1 MRLQS
6 NRSSA
11 SLSSGKEVV
20 LSPLHSM
27 LGSHWSSLLQL
38 FFIRGRALIQGVHH
52 EHHVWPRW
60 DSGMA
65 RPHDLKAQEA
75 ECLQEWSYQRE
86 GDLLLPGIILFT
98 SPLSHQYQSTWDTPC
113 ECIQRFLCREAQL
126 SPAGVLSPALT
137 AAALKCEGI
146 LAVQLSSF
154 VHVSPAVLLLWP
166 VRNSNG
172 WLCAC
177 TSCISLLSRMHMFLS
192 CPINLER

>member
-98 SPLSHQYQSTWDTPC
+98 SPLSHQIKVRGTPPVSASRGSYAEKHSSLQQGFC
-113 ECIQRFLCREAQL
+113 LLCSLQ
-126 SPAGVLSPALT
+126 
-137 AAALKCEGI
+137 
-146 LAVQLSSF
+146 
-154 VHVSPAVLLLWP
+154 LLLS
-166 VRNSNG
+166 VKG
-172 WLCAC
+172 
-177 TSCISLLSRMHMFLS
+177 F
-192 CPINLER
+192 